1 MTAPIG
7 VPHAVAI
14 LTALNG
20 PRIGANSPEDPTKGL
35 MHLSEASFRDIVMEA
50 IARRNAPAG
59 EQGTPLSQ
67 DAVHDLSPDPSPQPN
82 APAPPAP
89 IHHSHPMRIPPAEA
103 EVIVREARRTGIDPD
118 LLAALR
124 RVENGGPG
132 REFGVLGA
140 PAPGLEE
147 QARIAA
153 NTIRKT
159 VVRFE
164 RQGKEAVDLTTGR
177 YTDEFLRFFSTR
189 YAPSG
194 AVNDPGGLNRFHA
207 ANLIALYRKASEGGV
222 RG

>member
-14 LTALNG
+14 LTAMHG
-20 PRIGANSPEDPTKGL
+20 ARIGSNSPEELTKGL
-35 MHLSEASFRDIVMEA
+35 MQLSEASFRDIVMEA
-50 IARRNAPAG
+50 IAHRNAPVG
-59 EQGTPLSQ
+59 EQQTPLSR
-67 DAVHDLSPDPSPQPN
+67 DAARDLSPDPSPQPN

-89 IHHSHPMRIPPAEA
+89 IHRSHPMRIPPAEA
-103 EVIVREARRTGIDPD
+103 DLIVREAQRTGIDPD

-132 REFGVLGA
+132 REFGVLGT

-159 VVRFE
+159 VARFE
-164 RQGKEAVDLTTGR
+164 QQGKEAVDLSTGR
-177 YTDEFLRFFSTR
+177 YTNEFLRFFSAR

-194 AVNDPGGLNRFHA
+194 AMNDPGGLNRFHA
-207 ANLIALYRKASEGGV
+207 ANLIALYRKASEGAV